1 MLNMSHLTPDNT
13 EFVILSFEGPDR
25 YSLAGGLGVRVNHL
39 SFTLANMGYRTHLFF
54 IGDPR
59 LNGEELLRGGRLVKH
74 RWCQW
79 ISQYHPNGVYDGEE
93 EKVYDFNESIPE
105 YVLDRIIAPAI
116 KSEKYVV
123 ILGEEWQTS
132 EAMCRLSDLLTAHG
146 WRDRT
151 MMFWN
156 ANNTFSFDRICW
168 DRLTRCT
175 TITTVSRY
183 MKHLMWKMDLN
194 PQVIP
199 NGIPKSLLEK
209 VDDDQAKS
217 VQEALKAD
225 IILCKVARWDPDKG
239 WHAAIEATMAL
250 KQRGVKATLV
260 ARGGIE
266 PYGQHVMDHARDV
279 GLNVRP
285 ALVEKETPAGYM
297 AALQGA
303 APAEFVDVR
312 SPLPLAFLRV
322 IYRAADGVL
331 ANSGHEPFG
340 IVGLETMAAGGV
352 AFTGC
357 TGEDYAIPFIN
368 AFVLETA
375 DPQEITDC
383 VMYLREH
390 PEESSRIRKAARK
403 SARQFTWEAAAKNLI
418 RKLENQA
425 RIQGC
430 LNRGP
435 GPEPPAKIK
444 IDTQTD
450 QDGRPRHE
458 EPADSPLS
466 APVKMKK
473 EPLLLTGN

>member
-1 MLNMSHLTPDNT
+1 MLKLSHLTPDNT

-25 YSLAGGLGVRVNHL
+25 YSMAGGLGVRVNHL
-39 SFTLANMGYRTHLFF
+39 SFTLSNMGYQTHLFF
-54 IGDPR
+54 IGDPG
-59 LNGEELLRGGRLVKH
+59 LNGEEVRRGGRLVKH

-79 ISQYHPNGVYDGEE
+79 ISRYRPNGVYDGEE
-93 EKVYDFNESIPE
+93 EKVYDFNESIPQF
-105 YVLDRIIAPAI
+105 VLDRIIAPAMRQ
-116 KSEKYVV
+116 EKVV
-123 ILGEEWQTS
+123 VVLGEEWQTS
-132 EAMCRLSDLLTAHG
+132 EAMCRLSDLLNAYG
-146 WRDRT
+146 WRDRVV
-151 MMFWN
+151 MFWN
-156 ANNTFSFDRICW
+156 ANNTFSFNRICW
-168 DRLTRCT
+168 DRLIRCT

-183 MKHLMWKMDLN
+183 MKHLMWKMDIN
-194 PQVIP
+194 PLVIP

-209 VDDDQAKS
+209 VDEDQAKS

-239 WHAAIEATMAL
+239 WDSAIEATMAL
-250 KQRGVKATLV
+250 KHRGIKATLV

-266 PYGQHVMDHARDV
+266 PYGQHVTDHARDM
-279 GLNVRP
+279 GLNVRQ
-285 ALVEKETPAGYM
+285 ALVGNETPSGYIE
-297 AALQGA
+297 ALRGA
-303 APAEFVDVR
+303 ATAEFVDIR

-368 AFVLETA
+368 AFVLETS
-375 DPQEITDC
+375 DPQEITES
-383 VMYLREH
+383 VMYLREN

-425 RIQGC
+425 RMQDC
-430 LNRGP
+430 LKGSARP
-435 GPEPPAKIK
+435 KPPAIFKSDK
-444 IDTQTD
+444 S
-450 QDGRPRHE
+450 REKENPPRQE
-458 EPADSPLS
+458 GPADSPVPACLR
-466 APVKMKK
+466 MKN
-473 EPLLLTGN
+473 EHLLLSDN